1 MIWSN
6 FPSSFNYFNIIK
18 VLVPIFYALLIMKGL
33 TLGIYGIKIFN
44 KRKIKNINSS
54 IKTDLQKVE
63 ILTKELEELKT
74 NSNYQ
79 VLSYSKTNIK
89 PMIQPNNEYK
99 QKKILTRN
107 K

>member
-1 MIWSN
+1 MN
-6 FPSSFNYFNIIK
+6 KKIILGT
-18 VLVPIFYALLIMKGL
+18 VISGLLVGGAITPLA
-33 TLGIYGIKIFN
+33 N
-44 KRKIKNINSS
+44 